1 LPYNPNRLEQRNGR
15 IDRYGQRNDPEIRY
29 LFLAGTFEERLLLHL
44 IAKYEKARACLSFM
58 PNTLGVGA
66 DPASLREPLCAGRAD
81 DLFSAMPRLIH
92 SLDLAA
98 EDTDSAA
105 YHDLLREIDRA
116 FQSFDHMAVRH
127 GWLSG
132 AEELAPPPAETPP
145 NIDLVAF
152 VRSVLTAEPDG
163 YCVPPAWRQDLDGL
177 PGFDAASGPV
187 RLTDNAEQVRDSCG
201 RPLLYPGRAHALTR
215 RAIASVRT
223 GRVSATQGRKLS
235 LLMTYMV
242 EAGSLLRSVFALL
255 LGPDGS
261 VSEQADFLSIANDP
275 VPPNG
280 LWQSMFAPWA
290 PQAIVAAGLRA
301 AAVSDRI
308 GAAGVAAYQ
317 NRLDR
322 DAATVRAW
330 LVGRANELCG
340 PLRSLTRDLFA
351 SDPTESDWRCD
362 AAPEQRLSGFAVDPS
377 VSAPQRREAAEA
389 LARSSARPPP
399 FPRYTVRHLGMLM
412 LVP

>member
-1 LPYNPNRLEQRNGR
+1 
-15 IDRYGQRNDPEIRY
+15 
-29 LFLAGTFEERLLLHL
+29 
-44 IAKYEKARACLSFM
+44 
-58 PNTLGVGA
+58 
-66 DPASLREPLCAGRAD
+66 
-81 DLFSAMPRLIH
+81 
-92 SLDLAA
+92 
-98 EDTDSAA
+98 
-105 YHDLLREIDRA
+105 
-116 FQSFDHMAVRH
+116 
-127 GWLSG
+127 
-132 AEELAPPPAETPP
+132 
-145 NIDLVAF
+145 
-152 VRSVLTAEPDG
+152 
-163 YCVPPAWRQDLDGL
+163 
-177 PGFDAASGPV
+177 
-187 RLTDNAEQVRDSCG
+187 
-201 RPLLYPGRAHALTR
+201 
-215 RAIASVRT
+215 
-223 GRVSATQGRKLS
+223 
-235 LLMTYMV
+235 MV

-255 LGPDGS
+255 LRPDGS

-290 PQAIVAAGLRA
+290 PQAIAAAGLRA

-340 PLRSLTRDLFA
+340 PLRPLTRDLFA
-351 SDPTESDWRCD
+351 SDPTESDWRRN
-362 AAPEQRLSGFAVDPS
+362 AAPEQRLAEFATDPS

-399 FPRYTVRHLGMLM
+399 FPRCTMRPLGMLM